1 MRKRSLAREL
11 ALQMVYQS
19 EFNNEVEIIVPS
31 DFPYNDEEIERF
43 ARELVNGVKKK
54 KEELDKIIESKAAN
68 WEINRMAVID
78 KVILRIATYE
88 ILFKPDIPEIVSI
101 NEAVDLAKKY
111 GSEASGAFVN
121 GILDNIFRSLDKND

>member
-11 ALQMVYQS
+11 ALQMVYQL

-31 DFPYNDEEIERF
+31 DFPYNDEEIESF
-43 ARELVNGVKKK
+43 ARELVNGVKEK
-54 KEELDKIIESKAAN
+54 KEELDKVIESKAAN